1 MALRLHELGPR
12 LSLNLVKIEE
22 GVCRG
27 NVVHHA
33 HIQRSPAEIKKQL
46 DGLKN
51 KRDLKE
57 KRKQLQEANVKRKA
71 VARGELP
78 DDEEADK
85 KKDGNEAGQ
94 DVRDEGDDK
103 RAQLG
108 KRLNNQRDSKPSKSA
123 SKNAPQAKKPTL
135 NPGKRTRSSEP
146 EQKKRSRPVD
156 KESRLR
162 RLGKWKDTGKKDGGK
177 KDDRSKSARKSTPT
191 FKKQKR

>member
-1 MALRLHELGPR
+1 M
-12 LSLNLVKIEE
+12 
-22 GVCRG
+22 
-27 NVVHHA
+27 
-33 HIQRSPAEIKKQL
+33 
-46 DGLKN
+46 
-51 KRDLKE
+51 
-57 KRKQLQEANVKRKA
+57 
-71 VARGELP
+71 
-78 DDEEADK
+78 
-85 KKDGNEAGQ
+85 
-94 DVRDEGDDK
+94 RDEGDDK